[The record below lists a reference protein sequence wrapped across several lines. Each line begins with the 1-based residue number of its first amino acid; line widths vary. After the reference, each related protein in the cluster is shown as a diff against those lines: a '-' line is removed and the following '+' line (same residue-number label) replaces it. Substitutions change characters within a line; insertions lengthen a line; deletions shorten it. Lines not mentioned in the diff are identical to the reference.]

1 MTHHNTHDLNNTASM
16 AVASENEEEKV
27 IVRLASCPEEIE
39 LAQKLRYL
47 VFYEENGATP
57 TKEMQKLKRD
67 LNPLDEIMDH
77 LVVVATSPTTHK
89 EKIVGTYRL
98 LRQDVAEK
106 HGQFYSSDEYDL
118 TNLIKSDN
126 TLLELGRSC
135 VLADYRTK
143 PILNLLWEGIADYIT
158 DHNVGLLFGCAS
170 FHGTSVESI
179 SQQLSYLHHYHS
191 APENL
196 LPRALDKH
204 YVEMNIHP
212 KETLNE
218 RRLFASLPPLIK
230 GYLRV
235 GATIGNGAFIDHEF
249 NTIDVCIVLQT
260 KQVTDRY
267 RKYYER
273 KIQKTMP
280 GQKEDS

>member
-1 MTHHNTHDLNNTASM
+1 MTQKNTHKLNGATSSA
-16 AVASENEEEKV
+16 ETPEKEKV
-27 IVRLASCPEEIE
+27 IVRLATCPEEIE

-47 VFYEENGATP
+47 VFYEENGAKP
-57 TKEMQKLKRD
+57 TEEMRKLKRD

-77 LVVVATSPTTHK
+77 LVVVATNPTTQK
-89 EKIVGTYRL
+89 DAIVGTYRL
-98 LRQDVAEK
+98 LRQSIAEQ
-106 HGQFYSSDEYDL
+106 HGQYYSSDEYDL
-118 TNLIKSDN
+118 TKLINSDN

-135 VLADYRTK
+135 VLPNYRTK

-158 DHNVGLLFGCAS
+158 DHNIDLLFGCAS
-170 FHGTSVESI
+170 FNGTSAEAI

-191 APENL
+191 APEHL
-196 LPRALDKH
+196 LPRSLDKH
-204 YVEMNIHP
+204 YVDMNLHP
-212 KETLNE
+212 KESLNQ

-230 GYLRV
+230 GYLRL
-235 GATIGNGAFIDHEF
+235 GATIGDGAYIDHQF

-260 KQVTDRY
+260 KQVTERY

-280 GQKEDS
+280 GQKEAS